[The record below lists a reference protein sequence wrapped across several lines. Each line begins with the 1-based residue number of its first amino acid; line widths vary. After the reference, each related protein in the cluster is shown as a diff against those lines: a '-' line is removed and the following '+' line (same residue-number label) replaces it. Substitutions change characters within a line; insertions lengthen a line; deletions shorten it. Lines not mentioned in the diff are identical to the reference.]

1 MSGRASLAI
10 PGVACCAAL
19 AAGVAYAT
27 IPGGSGDYTA
37 CALKGVG
44 TIRLVDPSL
53 PPSNL
58 MSHCTSL
65 ENQLGWN
72 KQGQAGP
79 PGAKGDAGATGQKG
93 VVGPKG
99 LPGLPGA
106 KGPSGDTGQ
115 QGPTGPDGDFSGDFT
130 SPNGIYKVSVT
141 DSGIELRGPAG
152 STKLGFL
159 GWNVSSFNT
168 LQLDAAQIRLNGCGP
183 PVAVIGGQ
191 TVGGVIGVD
200 PAGNPI
206 FGGVA
211 TILPP
216 GSPTVCAG

>member
-1 MSGRASLAI
+1 MSGRASVAI
-10 PGVACCAAL
+10 AGVACCAAL

-27 IPGGSGDYTA
+27 IPSGGGNYTG
-37 CALKGVG
+37 CVLKGVG
-44 TIRLVDPSL
+44 TIRLIDQSL
-53 PPSNL
+53 PTSNL

-79 PGAKGDAGATGQKG
+79 PGAKGGAGPT
-93 VVGPKG
+93 GPKG
-99 LPGLPGA
+99 PTGPRGSLGLPGA
-106 KGPSGDTGQ
+106 KGPTGNNGA
-115 QGPTGPDGDFSGDFT
+115 QGTTGPDGDFSGDFT
-130 SPNGIYKVSVT
+130 SPNGAYRLRVADT
-141 DSGIELRGPAG
+141 GIELSGPVG
-152 STKLGFL
+152 TWKLEVPA
-159 GWNVSSFNT
+159 WNLSSFGT
-168 LQLDAAQIRLNGCGP
+168 LKLDAAQIQLNGCGL
-183 PVAVIGGQ
+183 PVALVGGQ
-191 TVGGVIGVD
+191 TVGGVLGVD

>member
-1 MSGRASLAI
+1 MTGRASLAI
-10 PGVACCAAL
+10 AGVACCAAL

-27 IPGGSGDYTA
+27 IPGGGGDYTA
-37 CALKGVG
+37 CVLKNVG

-53 PPSNL
+53 PPLNL

-79 PGAKGDAGATGQKG
+79 RGAKGDAGAIGPKG
-93 VVGPKG
+93 VLGPKG

-106 KGPSGDTGQ
+106 KGRSGDTGS
-115 QGPTGPDGDFSGDFT
+115 QGTTGPDGDFSGDFA
-130 SPNGIYKVSVT
+130 SPNGSYKLSVT
-141 DSGIELRGPAG
+141 DTGIELKGPVG

-159 GWNVSSFNT
+159 GWNLTSFST
-168 LQLDAAQIRLNGCGP
+168 LQLDAAQIRLNGCI
-183 PVAVIGGQ
+183 PVAVVGGQ
-191 TVGGVIGVD
+191 TVGGVLGID
-200 PAGNPI
+200 PGGNPI